1 MPITAAALRLP
12 IISARVRRACLPLRR
27 LRRGAGGR
35 GYRGAVR
42 RVARLIGAGLVSCLA
57 AGCGTGAAPSGPP
70 ASASAPGGSPS
81 PAATAGGGV
90 SKILVIMEENHS
102 TGEVFPRG
110 MPYLWHLARRYGR
123 ATAWRAITHP
133 SLPNYLAIFSG
144 SAFND
149 PQDCSPGPGC
159 SYPGPS
165 VFGQA
170 LALGETAR
178 SYEESMPQPCDHA
191 DSGEYAVRHNPWAYV
206 PGEAAECRADDVA
219 AGTPS
224 RGALVSDVR
233 AGALPTVGLITPN
246 LINDA
251 HDGTLAQADAWL
263 RRWMPVLMSGP
274 DWRRGRLAIAVTF
287 DEGDG
292 ANDVPFVLIA
302 PGVPG
307 AVTGRP
313 ADHYAL
319 TRLIDQIIGARPL
332 RRAAGAPDVAR
343 QLGLATR

>member
-1 MPITAAALRLP
+1 VPPRPAAPLRVA
-12 IISARVRRACLPLRR
+12 IVGRVRRL
-27 LRRGAGGR
+27 
-35 GYRGAVR
+35 
-42 RVARLIGAGLVSCLA
+42 ARLIGAGLVSCLA
-57 AGCGTGAAPSGPP
+57 AGCGTGAAPSRPGASPPP
-70 ASASAPGGSPS
+70 ASASAPGGPASS
-81 PAATAGGGV
+81 AAATAGGGV

-102 TGEVFPRG
+102 AGQVFPGG

-133 SLPNYLAIFSG
+133 SLPNYLAIVSG

-149 PQDCSPGPGC
+149 PQDCGPGPGC

-170 LALGETAR
+170 LALGKTAR
-178 SYEESMPQPCDHA
+178 SYEESMQQPCDHA
-191 DSGEYAVRHNPWAYV
+191 DSGEYAVRHNPWAYI
-206 PGEAAECRADDVA
+206 PGEARQCRADDVP

-224 RGALVSDVR
+224 GGALVSDVR

-263 RRWMPVLMSGP
+263 RRWVPVLMSGP
-274 DWRRGRLAIAVTF
+274 DWRLGRLAIVVTF
-287 DEGDG
+287 DEGDP
-292 ANDVPFVLIA
+292 ANDVPFVLLA
-302 PGVPG
+302 PGVSG
-307 AVTGRP
+307 AVMGQP

-319 TRLIDQIIGARPL
+319 TRLIDQVIGARPL

-343 QLGLATR
+343 RLGLVVG

>member
-1 MPITAAALRLP
+1 
-12 IISARVRRACLPLRR
+12 
-27 LRRGAGGR
+27 
-35 GYRGAVR
+35 
-42 RVARLIGAGLVSCLA
+42 
-57 AGCGTGAAPSGPP
+57 
-70 ASASAPGGSPS
+70 
-81 PAATAGGGV
+81 
-90 SKILVIMEENHS
+90 MEENHS
-102 TGEVFPRG
+102 TGEVFPAG
-110 MPYLWHLARRYGR
+110 MPYLWHLAQRYGY
-123 ATAWRAITHP
+123 ASDYTAITHP

-149 PQDCSPGPGC
+149 PPDCGPGPGC
-159 SYPGPS
+159 AYPAPS

-170 LALGETAR
+170 LALGKTAR

-302 PGVPG
+302 PGAPG

-332 RRAAGAPDVAR
+332 RRAAGAPGVAR

>member
-1 MPITAAALRLP
+1 M
-12 IISARVRRACLPLRR
+12 RR
-27 LRRGAGGR
+27 L
-35 GYRGAVR
+35 
-42 RVARLIGAGLVSCLA
+42 ARLIGAGLVSCLA
-57 AGCGTGAAPSGPP
+57 AGCGTGAAPSGHGASTSPAP
-70 ASASAPGGSPS
+70 ASAPSGSPTS
-81 PAATAGGGV
+81 AAAARGGV

-102 TGEVFPRG
+102 TGEVFPGG
-110 MPYLWHLARRYGR
+110 MPYLWHLARRYAH
-123 ATAWRAITHP
+123 ATAWHAITHP

-159 SYPGPS
+159 TYPGPS

-191 DSGEYAVRHNPWAYV
+191 DSGEYAVRHNPWAYI
-206 PGEAAECRADDVA
+206 PGEAAECRAGDVP

-224 RGALVSDVR
+224 GGALVSDVR

-263 RRWMPVLMSGP
+263 RRWVPTLMSGP
-274 DWRRGRLAIAVTF
+274 DWRRGRLAIVVTF
-287 DEGDG
+287 DEGDAG
-292 ANDVPFVLIA
+292 NDVPFVLIA
-302 PGVPG
+302 PGVSG
-307 AVTGRP
+307 AVMGQP

-319 TRLIDQIIGARPL
+319 TRLIDEIIGARPL
-332 RRAAGAPDVAR
+332 RQAAGAPDVAR
-343 QLGLATR
+343 RLGLAVR

>member
-1 MPITAAALRLP
+1 
-12 IISARVRRACLPLRR
+12 VRRL
-27 LRRGAGGR
+27 
-35 GYRGAVR
+35 
-42 RVARLIGAGLVSCLA
+42 ARLIGAGLVSCLA
-57 AGCGTGAAPSGPP
+57 AGCGTGAAPSGHGASTSPAP
-70 ASASAPGGSPS
+70 ASAPSGSPTS
-81 PAATAGGGV
+81 AAAARGGV

-102 TGEVFPRG
+102 TGEVFPGG
-110 MPYLWHLARRYGR
+110 MPYLWHLARRYAH
-123 ATAWRAITHP
+123 ATAWHAITHP

-159 SYPGPS
+159 TYPGPS

-191 DSGEYAVRHNPWAYV
+191 DSGEYAVRHNPWAYI
-206 PGEAAECRADDVA
+206 PGEAAECRAGDVP

-224 RGALVSDVR
+224 GGALVSDVR
-233 AGALPTVGLITPN
+233 ARALPTVGLITPN

-274 DWRRGRLAIAVTF
+274 DWRHGRLAIVVTF
-287 DEGDG
+287 DEGDA
-292 ANDVPFVLIA
+292 ANDVPFVLIG
-302 PGVPG
+302 PGVSG
-307 AVTGRP
+307 AVTGQP
-313 ADHYAL
+313 AGHYAL
-319 TRLIDQIIGARPL
+319 TRLIDQVIGARPL
-332 RRAAGAPDVAR
+332 RRAGGAPDVAR
-343 QLGLATR
+343 RLRLAVR